1 MANSNVIFP
10 RNRPKLGGARRVGTV
25 SLLFAIVVLCQPSEA
40 IAKETRRKLTNP
52 GALFPTR
59 IGLFVRHGGIES
71 DEAGDPLA
79 HYTAGSLVL
88 ASVYFYRTRGH
99 TLEREYFDCRDQVKI
114 ASPNAR
120 LISDSAFSAAGRR
133 GRRAIFTVKK
143 GPLAGREPSKSQLLI
158 FRAADRFL
166 KFRITYSIAHA
177 ERAEKEI
184 DNFVRAFPWPGG

>member
-1 MANSNVIFP
+1 MESSSVIY
-10 RNRPKLGGARRVGTV
+10 RPSREGRAGVPKMRTLGI
-25 SLLFAIVVLCQPSEA
+25 LFAIVFLFPPGDA
-40 IAKETRRKLTNP
+40 IGKETPRRVTDP
-52 GALFPTR
+52 RALFPSR
-59 IGLFVRHGGIES
+59 VGLFTRQGRVES
-71 DEAGDPLA
+71 DDTGDPLA
-79 HYTAGSLVL
+79 HYWAGSLVL
-88 ASVYFYRTRGH
+88 ASVYYYRTRGRN
-99 TLEREYFDCRDQVKI
+99 LEREYADCKDQVKI
-114 ASPNAR
+114 SSPNAR

-143 GPLAGREPSKSQLLI
+143 GPLAGRGPSKSQLLI